1 VSLHSTIRR
10 ILNEETQ
17 KPKILEFPSLD
28 FFNNNPFEAWKII
41 QKIIEKKGNPPYS
54 IRGALDLI
62 NTTIKSLGNLK
73 SVGGYL
79 DLSNTP
85 IESLGNLESVGGKL
99 QLSNTPIQSLGN
111 LQSVGG
117 YLNLENTPIKSLGN
131 LTSVGGNLLLRYTPL
146 SEKYTEEQIRQMVDI
161 GGDIYS

>member
-1 VSLHSTIRR
+1 MSLHSTIRR

-85 IESLGNLESVGGKL
+85 IESLGNLESVGGDL
-99 QLSNTPIQSLGN
+99 D
-111 LQSVGG
+111 
-117 YLNLENTPIKSLGN
+117 
-131 LTSVGGNLLLRYTPL
+131 LRRSPL
-146 SEKYTEEQIRQMVDI
+146 SKKYTEEQIREMVNVD
-161 GGDIYS
+161 GEIYL